1 MMDEKTYRKVQ
12 IAGTVISVLALI
24 TAITALIAQ

>member
-1 MMDEKTYRKVQ
+1 MGEKTYRKVQ
-12 IAGTVISVLALI
+12 IASTVISVLALI